1 MVEPTLPSS
10 NRPSKAAAILPTSG
24 NFLRHD
30 GPAGTVVFLVAL
42 PLCLGIALASGAP
55 LFAGI
60 ISGII
65 GGLLV
70 SLLSGSNVSVAGPAA
85 GLAVIVATAIRDL
98 GSFQAFLTAVVLAG
112 CFQIVFGLFRLGVIA
127 DYIPNPVIKGMLA
140 GIGLAIIF
148 KQIPHALGRDKDFE
162 GDLAFLEA
170 GGKNTLTDIVESVM
184 SASPGAI
191 LIAGFSLFLLL
202 FWERMAYRGNRFFA
216 LMPGALVV
224 VILGIVINEALGTVA
239 PGWKLTDPEHLVQLP
254 VTTSLGGFFQN
265 LTFPDFSVITNK
277 HVWTVALTLATIASI
292 ETLLSLEAAD
302 RLDPYLR
309 ISPPNRELF
318 AQGVSNI
325 VAGLIGGLPVTS
337 VIVRT
342 SANVYAGARTWMSSF
357 IHGVLLLVATLF
369 IPTLLNRLPL
379 ASLAAILL
387 LVGYKLTK
395 VELYKGMYRQGVA
408 QFLPFIVTVVAI
420 VFSDLLSGVL
430 IGMVFGFFF
439 VIRNNHHAALTVVS
453 QDNLYLMRF
462 NKDASFI
469 NKSELRRRL
478 REVPSGAKLVIDGS
492 RSLYIDR
499 DIYEVVEDFQKM
511 APYKDIQVELK
522 HFSHKTAK
530 GRF

>member
-1 MVEPTLPSS
+1 
-10 NRPSKAAAILPTSG
+10 
-24 NFLRHD
+24 
-30 GPAGTVVFLVAL
+30 
-42 PLCLGIALASGAP
+42 
-55 LFAGI
+55 
-60 ISGII
+60 
-65 GGLLV
+65 
-70 SLLSGSNVSVAGPAA
+70 
-85 GLAVIVATAIRDL
+85 
-98 GSFQAFLTAVVLAG
+98 
-112 CFQIVFGLFRLGVIA
+112 
-127 DYIPNPVIKGMLA
+127 
-140 GIGLAIIF
+140 
-148 KQIPHALGRDKDFE
+148 
-162 GDLAFLEA
+162 
-170 GGKNTLTDIVESVM
+170 
-184 SASPGAI
+184 
-191 LIAGFSLFLLL
+191 
-202 FWERMAYRGNRFFA
+202 
-216 LMPGALVV
+216 
-224 VILGIVINEALGTVA
+224 
-239 PGWKLTDPEHLVQLP
+239 
-254 VTTSLGGFFQN
+254 GGFFQN

-277 HVWTVALTLATIASI
+277 HVWTVAMTLAAIASI

-318 AQGVSNI
+318 AQGFSNI

-357 IHGVLLLVATLF
+357 IHGGLLLVATLF

-395 VELYKGMYRQGVA
+395 VELYKGMYRQGIA

>member
-70 SLLSGSNVSVAGPAA
+70 SVLSGSNVSVAGPAA

-112 CFQIVFGLFRLGVIA
+112 CFQIVFGLFRLGFIA

-170 GGKNTLTDIVESVM
+170 SGKNTLTDIVESVL

-191 LIAGFSLFLLL
+191 LIAGVSLLLLL

-216 LMPGALVV
+216 IMPGALVV
-224 VILGIVINEALGTVA
+224 VVLGIVINEALGTVA
-239 PGWKLTDPEHLVQLP
+239 P
-254 VTTSLGGFFQN
+254 
-265 LTFPDFSVITNK
+265 
-277 HVWTVALTLATIASI
+277 
-292 ETLLSLEAAD
+292 
-302 RLDPYLR
+302 
-309 ISPPNRELF
+309 
-318 AQGVSNI
+318 
-325 VAGLIGGLPVTS
+325 
-337 VIVRT
+337 
-342 SANVYAGARTWMSSF
+342 
-357 IHGVLLLVATLF
+357 
-369 IPTLLNRLPL
+369 
-379 ASLAAILL
+379 
-387 LVGYKLTK
+387 
-395 VELYKGMYRQGVA
+395 
-408 QFLPFIVTVVAI
+408 
-420 VFSDLLSGVL
+420 
-430 IGMVFGFFF
+430 
-439 VIRNNHHAALTVVS
+439 
-453 QDNLYLMRF
+453 
-462 NKDASFI
+462 
-469 NKSELRRRL
+469 
-478 REVPSGAKLVIDGS
+478 
-492 RSLYIDR
+492 
-499 DIYEVVEDFQKM
+499 
-511 APYKDIQVELK
+511 
-522 HFSHKTAK
+522 
-530 GRF
+530 

>member
-1 MVEPTLPSS
+1 LVETVLPSS

-60 ISGII
+60 ISGVL

-70 SLLSGSNVSVAGPAA
+70 SVLSGSQVSVAGPAA
-85 GLAVIVATAIRDL
+85 GLAVIVASAIRDL

-112 CFQIVFGLFRLGVIA
+112 ILQILFGLFRAGFIA

-170 GGKNTLTDIVESVM
+170 GGHNTLTDIVESVL
-184 SASPGAI
+184 SASPGAVT
-191 LIAGFSLFLLL
+191 IALVSLVLLV
-202 FWERMAYRGNRFFA
+202 FWEKMAARGNRFFA

-224 VILGIVINEALGTVA
+224 VVLGIVLNEFLGVVS
-239 PGWKLTDPEHLVQLP
+239 PGWKLTETEHLVQLP
-254 VTTSLGGFFQN
+254 ISSSAAQFFGN
-265 LTFPDFSVITNK
+265 LTFPDFSVIGNQK
-277 HVWTVALTLATIASI
+277 VWTTAFTLAAIASI

-318 AQGVSNI
+318 AQGFANI
-325 VAGLIGGLPVTS
+325 MAGLIGGLPVTS

-342 SANVYAGARTWMSSF
+342 SANVYAGARTKMASF
-357 IHGVLLLVATLF
+357 IHGALLLSATLF
-369 IPTLLNRLPL
+369 IPGLLNKLPL
-379 ASLAAILL
+379 CSLAAILI

-395 VELYKGMYRQGVA
+395 ADLYKQMYRQGVA

-420 VFSDLLSGVL
+420 VFSDLLLGVL

-439 VIRNNHHAALTVVS
+439 VIRNNHHAAVTVVS

-462 NKDASFI
+462 NKDASFV
-469 NKSELRRRL
+469 NKSEVRSKLRAI
-478 REVPSGAKLVIDGS
+478 PAGANVVIDGS